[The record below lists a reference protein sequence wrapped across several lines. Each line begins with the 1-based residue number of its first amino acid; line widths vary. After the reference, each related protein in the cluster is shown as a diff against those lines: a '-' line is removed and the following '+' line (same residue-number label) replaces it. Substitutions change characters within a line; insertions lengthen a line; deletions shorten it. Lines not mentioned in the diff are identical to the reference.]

1 MIVVPDNS
9 NHDLLR
15 NGVLLAALFFC
26 VIVSLAMGR
35 YALSPADVFSILI
48 DHMASL
54 LFGVPVP
61 DSGTAGSVVF
71 DVRIPRIIAA
81 ILVGAGLSVSG
92 ASFQGIFRNPLVSP
106 YILGVSTGAGFGAS
120 LAILLFD
127 NSFVVQVSAFAFG
140 IFAVLLTWGLSRM
153 YRMPSVTV
161 LVLAGIIVGSLFSA
175 LVSLVKYL
183 ADPYEKLPQIVF
195 WLMGSF
201 ATVRLPDLVVAGP
214 LIIGCSLVLI
224 VVRWQINALSL
235 GDDEA
240 KALGVDTRVMKVV
253 IIGAATMIA
262 ASAVSIAGIIGWV
275 GLVVPHIARM
285 LVGPDHRKVLPTS
298 FFIGGMY
305 LLLVDDVARTL
316 TAAEIPI
323 GILTAVVGAPF
334 FAYVLSRQEVGWS

>member
-1 MIVVPDNS
+1 MPDNRS
-9 NHDLLR
+9 HDILR
-15 NGVLLAALFFC
+15 NGVLLAALVFC
-26 VIVSLAMGR
+26 AFVSLVLGR
-35 YALSPADVFSILI
+35 YALPPADVFSILI
-48 DHMASL
+48 DHLVGL
-54 LFGVPVP
+54 LFGVPV
-61 DSGTAGSVVF
+61 SGAGTAGSVVV
-71 DVRIPRIIAA
+71 DVRIPRILAA
-81 ILVGAGLSVSG
+81 ILVGAGLAVSG
-92 ASFQGIFRNPLVSP
+92 TSFQGIFQNPLVSP

-120 LAILLFD
+120 LAILFFD
-127 NSFVVQVSAFAFG
+127 NSVVVQVSAFSFG
-140 IFAVLLTWGLSRM
+140 ILAVLITWGLSRM
-153 YRMPSVTV
+153 YRMPSTTV

-175 LVSLVKYL
+175 LVSLIKYL

-201 ATVRLPDLVVAGP
+201 ATVKMSDLFVAGP
-214 LIIGCSLVLI
+214 IILVCSLVLI
-224 VVRWQINALSL
+224 LVRWQVNALSL

-240 KALGVDTRVMKVV
+240 KALGVDTRVMKAV

-285 LVGPDHRKVLPTS
+285 LVGPDHRKVLPAS

-323 GILTAVVGAPF
+323 GILTAIVGAPF
-334 FAYVLSRQEVGWS
+334 FAYVLARQEVGWS